1 MRLLMRFSKG
11 EEVKYISHL
20 DMQRLFQRALRR
32 ADLPCEYSK
41 GFNPHLIIG
50 FACALP
56 VGVCSTAEYVE
67 VQLTKFIHPSTCLE
81 KLNSVLP
88 SGVKIVGAVEL
99 DDKYP
104 TVASVIFLAEYTF
117 IPENDGGY
125 SLIIDSLNKKEEIV
139 IEKKTKKGFKDVNV
153 RPMIHRLKQVNGEI
167 KATLSCSNSENLR
180 ADKLKE
186 ILENEGIKIKSV
198 FRNSIFIQNENKIE
212 EPIPTK

>member
-1 MRLLMRFSKG
+1 MRLLMRFQKG

-41 GFNPHLIIG
+41 GFNPHLIIS

-56 VGVCSTAEYVE
+56 VGVCSKGEYVE
-67 VQLTKFIHPSTCLE
+67 VQLTKFIHPSACAQR
-81 KLNSVLP
+81 LNEVMP
-88 SGVKIVGAVEL
+88 KGVKIIDAVEL

-104 TVASVIFLAEYTF
+104 TVASVICLAEYTF
-117 IPENDGGY
+117 IPENDEDY
-125 SLIIDSLNKKEEIV
+125 SEIINSINKKDEII
-139 IEKKTKKGFKDVNV
+139 IEKKTKKGFKDINV
-153 RPMIHRLKQVNGEI
+153 RPMIHRLKQVNNEI

-198 FRNSIFIQNENKIE
+198 FRNSIFILNENKIE

>member
-1 MRLLMRFSKG
+1 MRLLMRFQKG

-41 GFNPHLIIG
+41 GFNPHLIIS

-56 VGVCSTAEYVE
+56 VGVCSKGEYVE
-67 VQLTKFIHPSTCLE
+67 LQLTKFIHPSACVQR
-81 KLNSVLP
+81 LNEVMP
-88 SGVKIVGAVEL
+88 KGVKIIDAVEL

-104 TVASVIFLAEYTF
+104 TVASVICLAEYTF
-117 IPENDGGY
+117 IPENDKDY
-125 SLIIDSLNKKEEIV
+125 SEIINSINKKDEII
-139 IEKKTKKGFKDVNV
+139 IEKKTKKGFKDINV
-153 RPMIHRLKQVNGEI
+153 RPMIHRIKQVNNEI

-186 ILENEGIKIKSV
+186 ILESEGIKIKSV
-198 FRNSIFIQNENKIE
+198 FRNSIFILNENKIE